1 MRRLPPSVMTSL
13 SPRALPLRALA
24 AALLLAGC
32 GGAAVRPAPPPAA
45 SEPAPA
51 VSAAPA
57 AAPGTIGRAALDL
70 VLDGGLGRFLG
81 RVETEPA
88 RENGQFVGFRVVSLE
103 GPLVASDP
111 TGSGLRV
118 GDVVVRVNG
127 QVIERPEQALTVWEG
142 LRVASTLAIE
152 YLRAGQRRE
161 ARFEIVN

>member
-1 MRRLPPSVMTSL
+1 MRRPTPPVILAL
-13 SPRALPLRALA
+13 STLFVLF
-24 AALLLAGC
+24 GC
-32 GGAAVRPAPPPAA
+32 GGAVAGQAARTHTAVAPPPTAA
-45 SEPAPA
+45 GEETTGAA
-51 VSAAPA
+51 VAGR
-57 AAPGTIGRAALDL
+57 GTIARAELAA

-103 GPLVASDP
+103 GALAADDA
-111 TGSGLRV
+111 TGSGVRA

-127 QVIERPEQALTVWEG
+127 QIIERPEQALVVWEG

-161 ARFEIVN
+161 ARFEIVD